1 MWALSGSVS
10 FTYRKVIPFGFTVS
24 GAVSPSAAFA
34 GSRAHVFAPSSLTLD
49 FQNFF
54 FYIYISLNLSLGK
67 LLCSLYFDYIFS
79 MYMLLTQVIS
89 PFYCCFLLFGL
100 WLVFDGCQQR
110 CCTEC

>member
-54 FYIYISLNLSLGK
+54 FLYIYFFKPLLGK
-67 LLCSLYFDYIFS
+67 APL
-79 MYMLLTQVIS
+79 
-89 PFYCCFLLFGL
+89 
-100 WLVFDGCQQR
+100 
-110 CCTEC
+110 